1 MRDPHK
7 DVEHGGGGHY
17 TEIGPLNE
25 EAVRSHDYGW
35 NRAFDNLERTL

>member
-1 MRDPHK
+1 MRDPHT

-17 TEIGPLNE
+17 IEIRLLTE

-35 NRAFDNLERTL
+35 NRAFDNLGPTL